1 MRTKP
6 FFEKPKIATTHV
18 CCRIC
23 GRTLKDPKSVSIGIG
38 PVCLARETR
47 RIRTSVVINSKI
59 IPRLFDLEDEQNVE
73 KDRDKELSKS

>member
-23 GRTLKDPKSVSIGIG
+23 GRMLKDPKSVSIGIG

-59 IPRLFDLEDEQNVE
+59 IPRLFDLEEITDVE
-73 KDRDKELSKS
+73 ENRDRKLPKS